1 MRRALIAI
9 IICITLFAVMF
20 FIPTLLIYRTEMNIM
35 EASNM
40 VAEENFEGAK
50 EQIDVLKEGWM
61 IDYDRTN
68 LMLLE
73 LLVDYSLSA
82 REGEMDEDLLEGI
95 NVLKDRD
102 LMEEQKST
110 LNLIELSVKSVLR
123 PEEAVLLAREIES
136 SSTADEIVNTAML
149 IELFCMV
156 SLESLS
162 EKDIV
167 RVETLLQDEELEEWL
182 SLEMNPMVEELIKLR
197 KYWPIIKF
205 THGYFNVRDLPLILN
220 SFVRLIIDRLM
231 GVVNEGLRNVPLNSG

>member
-95 NVLKDRD
+95 DVLKNRD

-123 PEEAVLLAREIES
+123 PEEAVLLAREIGS
-136 SSTADEIVNTAML
+136 NSTADEIVNTAMI

-197 KYWPIIKF
+197 KYWPIIKV
-205 THGYFNVRDLPLILN
+205 TKGYFNVRDLPQILN
-220 SFVRLIIDRLM
+220 SLVRLVIDRLM
-231 GVVNEGLRNVPLNSG
+231 GVVNEGLRSVPLNSG